1 MLFGYGLAL
10 AVTMFVLY
18 VTANVSIEWMKTT
31 KETIGVKHLVPLII
45 VATLAL
51 LCWIWVFPKIFAPFQ

>member
-1 MLFGYGLAL
+1 ML
-10 AVTMFVLY
+10 VLY